1 MKKKTIAFLYNI
13 RHQYPDPNNPATQL
27 ETDFDD
33 RITIDAMIKHFEA
46 LRFDVIPIEAD
57 QDAYTRLKRHREH
70 IDLAFN
76 YSLGMYGVDRYAH
89 IPAMLEMLEIPYT
102 GATPLGEALI
112 LNKAYM
118 KDILIANNIPTL
130 PYQLFTARDTKMKR
144 RLKFPLIV
152 KPVAQGS
159 SAGITN
165 DSVVW
170 SEIRLREQLEKVL
183 ELFPAGAMVE
193 PFVFGR
199 EFSVGLLGNPPRV
212 LPIVEADHSTLPDEY
227 YPMDSLEVK
236 WIIEEESGGETD
248 HLICPA
254 VMGEKLRR
262 RIERI
267 CKRAWH
273 DCGMQDFCRIDVRL
287 DTDGIPQVLDINSP
301 CGLIP
306 PESSLTSYFPLQ
318 ARAAGINYR
327 TLLKTIIHAAFQRYG
342 IRY

>member
-1 MKKKTIAFLYNI
+1 MRKKTIAFLYNV
-13 RHQYPDPNNPATQL
+13 RHQYPDPNDPATQL

-33 RITIDAMIKHFEA
+33 RATIVTMIKHLEA
-46 LRFDVIPIEAD
+46 LRFDVIPIEANRN
-57 QDAYTRLKRHREH
+57 AYTQLKRNREH

-76 YSLGMYGVDRYAH
+76 YSLGMFGMDRYAH
-89 IPAMLEMLEIPYT
+89 LPSMLEMLQIPYT
-102 GATPLGEALI
+102 GATPLGEALV

-130 PYQLFTARDTKMKR
+130 PYQLFTAKDTRIKR

-170 SEIRLREQLEKVL
+170 SEVRLREQIESTLA
-183 ELFPAGAMVE
+183 LFPAGALVE
-193 PFVFGR
+193 PFITGR
-199 EFSVGLLGNPPRV
+199 EFSVGLLGNPPQV
-212 LPIVEADHSTLPDEY
+212 LPMVEADHSTLPDEY

-236 WIIEEESGGETD
+236 WILEEEGGGESD

-254 VMGEKLRR
+254 VLGAKLRK

-267 CKRAWH
+267 CRRAWH

-287 DTDGIPQVLDINSP
+287 DNASFPQVLDINSP

-306 PESSLTSYFPLQ
+306 PEVSMTSYFPLE
-318 ARAAGINYR
+318 ARAAGMNYR
-327 TLLKTIIHAAFQRYG
+327 SLLRSIINAAFQRYG
-342 IRY
+342 IK

>member
-1 MKKKTIAFLYNI
+1 MRKKTLAFLYNI
-13 RHQYPDPNNPATQL
+13 RHQYPDPNDPATQL

-33 RITIDAMIKHFEA
+33 PATIETMISHLEA
-46 LRFDVIPIEAD
+46 LRFEVIPIEAD
-57 QDAYTRLKRHREH
+57 QHAYTRLKRNRER

-76 YSLGMYGVDRYAH
+76 YSLGMYGMDRYAH
-89 IPAMLEMLEIPYT
+89 LPAMLEMLQIPYT

-130 PYQLFTARDTKMKR
+130 PYQLFTVKDKKLKR

-193 PFVFGR
+193 PFLFGR
-199 EFSVGLLGNPPRV
+199 EFSVGLLGNPPKV
-212 LPIVEADHSTLPDEY
+212 LPIIEANHATLPEEY

-236 WIIEEESGGETD
+236 WILEEEGGGETD

-254 VMGEKLRR
+254 VMGEKLQR

-273 DCGMQDFCRIDVRL
+273 DCGMQDYCRIDVRL
-287 DTDGIPQVLDINSP
+287 DGEGIPQILDINSP

-306 PESSLTSYFPLQ
+306 PEVSMTSYFPIEG
-318 ARAAGINYR
+318 RAAGMDYR
-327 TLLKTIIHAAFQRYG
+327 ALLKAIISAAFQRYG
-342 IRY
+342 IR

>member
-13 RHQYPDPNNPATQL
+13 RHQYPDPNDPKTQL

-33 RITIDAMIKHFEA
+33 PETIRCMIEHMENLKLE
-46 LRFDVIPIEAD
+46 VIPIEAD
-57 QDAYTRLKRHREH
+57 DYAYAKLKKNRER
-70 IDLAFN
+70 IDLALN
-76 YSLGMYGVDRYAH
+76 YSLGMYGLDRYAH
-89 IPAMLEMLEIPYT
+89 MPAMLEMLQIPYT

-130 PYQLFTARDTKMKR
+130 PYQLFTVKDARVKR

-183 ELFPAGAMVE
+183 ELFPAGALVE
-193 PFVFGR
+193 PFITGR
-199 EFSVGLLGNPPRV
+199 EFSIGLLGNPPEV

-227 YPMDSLEVK
+227 YPIDSLEVK
-236 WIIEEESGGETD
+236 WILEEEGDSG

-254 VMGEKLRR
+254 YVGDKLKRR
-262 RIERI
+262 LERI
-267 CKRAWH
+267 CQRAWH
-273 DCGMQDFCRIDVRL
+273 DTGMQDYCRMDVRL
-287 DTDGIPQVLDINSP
+287 DNEGFPQVLDINAP

-306 PESSLTSYFPLQ
+306 PEVSMTSYFPLE
-318 ARAAGINYR
+318 ARETGMDYE
-327 TLLKTIIHAAFQRYG
+327 TLLRAIFSAAFKRYG
-342 IRY
+342 IKY